1 MKRIPRPV
9 LRALEALAQ
18 SPINT
23 PALAMAEGQ
32 DFAHDTLYRALGQP
46 LAFFFELSLK
56 LCRDLGGLDRGYLIL
71 DDVFIQRY
79 RSGRLGL
86 RKMRDTATGGWAYG
100 LSLVV
105 LAWTDGKRRIPLAFL
120 PYFGEEESKLDLALA
135 LLEWAKEAGF
145 RPEGVLFDAWYAAR
159 QVLEWLH
166 VHGWPFVTRLRS
178 NRVLDGV
185 QLRRHGGTRWVKT
198 GRLRGLTFAVGVLK
212 RGGKFYGT
220 DREGWWDSGMRE
232 VYRMR
237 QAIEEIFRGL
247 QQELGWRGHRH
258 WRRAKLLAHL
268 ALGLVAYGLIERQR
282 EGLGLSFYQCRRRL
296 IAGKLSL
303 DLSPLLPAGGGR
315 VSPVGKAASLRVR
328 WGLLLQQPFE
338 VFR

>member
-23 PALAMAEGQ
+23 SALAMAEGQ
-32 DFAHDTLYRALGQP
+32 DFAHDTLYRALNQP
-46 LAFFFELSLK
+46 VASFFELSLE
-56 LCRDLGGLDRGYLIL
+56 LCKAMGGLDRGYLLL
-71 DDVFIQRY
+71 DDVLIQRY
-79 RSGRLGL
+79 RSGKLGL
-86 RKMRDTATGGWAYG
+86 KKARDTSTGAWVFG

-166 VHGWPFVTRLRS
+166 AHGWPFVTRLRS

-185 QLRRHGGTRWVKT
+185 QLRRHGGTRWVKA
-198 GRLRGLTFAVGVLK
+198 GRLRGLTLAVGVLK

-220 DREGWWDSGMRE
+220 DRESWWGVGMRE
-232 VYRMR
+232 IYRLR

-247 QQELGWRGHRH
+247 QQELGWTGHRH
-258 WRRAKLLAHL
+258 WRRARLLAHL

-303 DLSPLLPAGGGR
+303 DLSPLLP
-315 VSPVGKAASLRVR
+315 VQVEAA
-328 WGLLLQQPFE
+328 
-338 VFR
+338 

>member
-1 MKRIPRPV
+1 
-9 LRALEALAQ
+9 
-18 SPINT
+18 
-23 PALAMAEGQ
+23 MAEGQ
-32 DFAHDTLYRALGQP
+32 DFAHDTLYRALNQP
-46 LAFFFELSLK
+46 LASFFELSLE
-56 LCRDLGGLDRGYLIL
+56 LCKAMGGLDRGYLIL
-71 DDVFIQRY
+71 DDVLIQRY
-79 RSGRLGL
+79 RSGKLGL
-86 RKMRDTATGGWAYG
+86 KKARDTSTGAWVFG

-105 LAWTDGKRRIPLAFL
+105 LAWTDGKRADSPGV
-120 PYFGEEESKLDLALA
+120 PA
-135 LLEWAKEAGF
+135 LLRGRREQAGPGPGPAGVGKEAGF

-166 VHGWPFVTRLRS
+166 AHGWPFVTRLRS

-185 QLRRHGGTRWVKT
+185 QLRRHGGTRWVKA

-220 DREGWWDSGMRE
+220 DREEWWGVGMRE
-232 VYRMR
+232 IYRFR

-247 QQELGWRGHRH
+247 QQELGWTGHRH
-258 WRRAKLLAHL
+258 WRRARLLAHL

-303 DLSPLLPAGGGR
+303 DLSPLLP
-315 VSPVGKAASLRVR
+315 VQVEAA
-328 WGLLLQQPFE
+328 
-338 VFR
+338 

>member
-23 PALAMAEGQ
+23 SALAMAEGQ
-32 DFAHDTLYRALGQP
+32 GFAHDTLCRALGRP

-56 LCRDLGGLDRGYLIL
+56 LCRDLGGLERGYLIL
-71 DDVFIQRY
+71 DDVLIQRY

-185 QLRRHGGTRWVKT
+185 ELRRHGAPFWV
-198 GRLRGLTFAVGVLK
+198 RGGGFGGCTFAGGGRK

-247 QQELGWRGHRH
+247 QQELGWTGHRH
-258 WRRAKLLAHL
+258 WRRGKLLAHL

-303 DLSPLLPAGGGR
+303 DLSPLLP
-315 VSPVGKAASLRVR
+315 VQVEAA
-328 WGLLLQQPFE
+328 
-338 VFR
+338 

>member
-1 MKRIPRPV
+1 MRRIPRPL

-23 PALAMAEGQ
+23 SALAMAEGQ
-32 DFAHDTLYRALGQP
+32 DFAHDTLYRALNQP
-46 LAFFFELSLK
+46 LALFFELSLE
-56 LCRDLGGLDRGYLIL
+56 LCKALGGLNRGYLIL
-71 DDVFIQRY
+71 DDVLIGRY
-79 RSGRLGL
+79 RSGRLGFKKL
-86 RKMRDTATGGWAYG
+86 RDTSTGGWVFG

-135 LLEWAKEAGF
+135 LLEWAWETGLQPEA
-145 RPEGVLFDAWYAAR
+145 VLFDAWYAAR

-166 VHGWPFVTRLRS
+166 THGWSFVTRLRS

-185 QLRRHGGTRWVKT
+185 QLRRYGGIRWVKT
-198 GRLRGLTFAVGVLK
+198 GRLRGLTFAVGVFK
-212 RGGKFYGT
+212 GGGKFYGT
-220 DREGWWDSGMRE
+220 DREGWWNSGMRG
-232 VYRMR
+232 VYRLR

-268 ALGLVAYGLIERQR
+268 ALGLLAYGLIERQR
-282 EGLGLSFYQCRRRL
+282 EGLGLSFYQCRRKL
-296 IAGKLSL
+296 IAGRLQL
-303 DLSPLLPAGGGR
+303 DLSPLLSATAG
-315 VSPVGKAASLRVR
+315 AA
-328 WGLLLQQPFE
+328 
-338 VFR
+338 